1 MKTGSNEKVK
11 NSVTRSQ
18 RGLAALY
25 LAAEIGNF
33 VRDEDTGR
41 MVERVDMVG
50 GKYLS
55 YGERGRVNGFMN
67 LSEAL
72 DYIGLALKN

>member
-1 MKTGSNEKVK
+1 MKTRNNEKRK
-11 NSVTRSQ
+11 VTAIRSL
-18 RGLAALY
+18 RGLTALY

-41 MVERVDMVG
+41 MVERVDMAG

-55 YGERGRVNGFMN
+55 YDEYSRVNGFMN
-67 LSEAL
+67 LPEAL

>member
-1 MKTGSNEKVK
+1 MKTRNNEKRKVTA
-11 NSVTRSQ
+11 TRSR
-18 RGLAALY
+18 RGLTALY

-33 VRDEDTGR
+33 VRDEDTRR
-41 MVERVDMVG
+41 MVERVDMAG

-55 YGERGRVNGFMN
+55 YDECGRANGFMN
-67 LSEAL
+67 LPEAL

>member
-1 MKTGSNEKVK
+1 MEMHII
-11 NSVTRSQ
+11 RHR

-25 LAAEIGNF
+25 LAAEVGNF

-41 MVERVDMVG
+41 TIERVDMAG

-55 YGERGRVNGFMN
+55 YDEHRDVNGFMN
-67 LSEAL
+67 LPEAL
-72 DYIGLALKN
+72 DYLGLALN

>member
-1 MKTGSNEKVK
+1 MKTGNNEKRKVT
-11 NSVTRSQ
+11 VTRSR

-25 LAAEIGNF
+25 LAAEVGNF

-55 YGERGRVNGFMN
+55 YNEHGCVNGFMN